1 MNKKFSTLMAL
12 ALLAGSLPV
21 AAQYCPQDGEV
32 PYRTRLVK
40 SAMLDD
46 YLKDVY
52 EINENYWYQLQ
63 VDPTSLQVKK
73 GEKDLD
79 KNAEYVLTVERDYST
94 GKLYL
99 TARPSTDATLTHSLW
114 QIKPTDRDVN
124 GKTYVFKN
132 RETGFELTYDHYNAL
147 TRKGNDGFQNLSEN
161 NSLQWYKKNNYNT
174 RDYGWDF
181 EKDGLQDGCNFA
193 WDMYTNKSNANP
205 FPYTALYSYF
215 HAENVDSVMYLRS
228 VPQIYADEIYN
239 NGNKY
244 TSDGHRNI
252 ADAIDVDG
260 KTKFAVVVAKE
271 SEKAAKDL
279 LAALTGKEA
288 LRIKPVVAGAKV
300 LNADEINSMIDADGS
315 YLSFG
320 NFDETTSVWTD
331 GSEWIKAYD
340 HWNDAQ
346 NKGKKG
352 KISKFTVLKPGLWGE
367 KEEKLELVEGA
378 NPFAAHKFK
387 AIESGWSILD
397 RSRYQDY
404 IGADGTHTYDYRKD
418 VAGTD
423 YYFGKGNTGASEKE
437 PTSVY
442 AGYNILFET
451 EKPILTAGSDA
462 MYGYLSVLEHNYE
475 NTPTGNYNGL
485 KVDVQGYAYIKDQ
498 KKAGTPNAERV
509 VLNKYNRTV
518 APDALEARY
527 LWKVTYYATNDSVV
541 LEPLNASRMNS
552 VDMEA
557 RKPFEQTDMAKA
569 EPKNYVNTINA
580 AIAYG
585 TTPGTF
591 FDEENG
597 MYNKAKGVPV
607 ALYAMNN
614 SNVGDEAKLL
624 TVGVPSNLEKSMQA
638 HVDDYTAVCKNLHA
652 QAAAGTSTHDTGRP
666 YSYTPAGDA
675 YNLSNEDFINPAYVT
690 NFDEKNRGNYNVATI
705 TEDKIPTTVYQS
717 QMGLRLDFDIDYTP
731 LQRATVETGLYYINL
746 QSKKV
751 GNNQQHTENREFG
764 AYIVEDFKGH
774 VVYDASQKE
783 QDFSHMPAT
792 QWVVEQQACLKEAS
806 DINYNKYP
814 TVRVYN
820 REFANCVFDGQLYVD
835 KNDANKL
842 FTINHRDYNWAP
854 RTSTV
859 DDHVYTAGHKG
870 VSANNG
876 FALNCADTIAFQ
888 KVANPTTLGYFNAN
902 EDILREN
909 VYRFQQM
916 YNMNLDQFLGIQNLS
931 AQMDTLKLLPET
943 ADHLSCE
950 FELFR
955 AEGWYP
961 EMEYKEVIV
970 NGEVKKEPKWTYK
983 FNYSDSLK
991 YGYPS
996 EVAPQLYKTYYKVKL
1011 KDANLIDND
1020 HRFLAIK
1027 NQHKYVIARE
1037 ADIQN
1042 PANNLQFAI
1051 VSLKE
1056 NNCLNGEHGYAIVN
1070 AERYTLINGAT
1081 NADLQGGLKRTYV
1094 SDEYN
1099 NWYEVYCKPDNLA
1112 KIKTYADA
1120 KQYGLVIRPVGD
1132 EHTPGDEEM
1141 DWDMNWSANHYNVEG
1156 KLLVEPITLEAKV
1169 STSCETVSDVFALVQ
1184 SNRPLYRDFVKTGYA
1199 DLVNNDKKAID
1210 IKTVDASGT
1219 AGDESLIEDSHS
1231 SQSKLYNM
1239 NYLGV
1244 ENYGNPSKN
1253 EGFYV
1258 DFVQAS
1264 KNSRMPQYMF
1274 VVAADSVPAYE
1285 YCDCGIDGHA
1295 QHGINSGCGHS
1306 EDYAG
1311 YVAGRFLVNFNDSVK
1326 ASIDKLIPGIDKFS
1340 FNNYTRLG
1348 FVEAVHRGDSLY
1360 VLKAPYT
1367 LDMINMVAADGSGK
1381 KYIKPTYLSKDS
1393 AGVVYDLI
1401 TLTGKHNNVAFALR
1415 NTGDAEGENGESS
1428 FLIESNDAPNE
1439 NGKPHSIYS
1448 KVGSFAGAWIK
1459 IHNNVPV
1466 LAKIKDKN
1474 GNHNTGDT
1482 TDSWLNMGDW
1492 VTGGT
1497 EGELINQAAR
1507 FTFKSIEKDANATAN
1522 EEIATSSVVV
1532 AGTNGA
1538 VVVKGAEGKNV
1549 IVSTILGKV
1558 VANETVSSDNATI
1571 AAPQGVVVVSVD
1583 GESFKVVVK

>member
-32 PYRTRLVK
+32 PYRTRMVK
-40 SAMLDD
+40 SAKLDR
-46 YLKDVY
+46 YFKDVY

-63 VDPTSLQVKK
+63 VDPTTLTKK
-73 GEKDLD
+73 DGTNLTGG
-79 KNAEYVLTVERDYST
+79 EYVLTVERDYST

-99 TARPSTDATLTHSLW
+99 TARSSTNAVLTHSLW
-114 QIKPTDRDVN
+114 KIKANGRDVN
-124 GKTYVFKN
+124 GRTYTFVNK
-132 RETGFELTYDHYNAL
+132 ETGFELTYDHYNAL
-147 TRKGNDGFQNLSEN
+147 TRKGSNSIENPSETPGN
-161 NSLQWYKKNNYNT
+161 VKATN
-174 RDYGWDF
+174 YGWDF
-181 EKDGLQDGCNFA
+181 ENDGLQDGCNFA
-193 WDMYTNKSNANP
+193 WDLYTNSSNQSA
-205 FPYTALYSYF
+205 FPYSPLYSYF
-215 HAENVDSVMYLRS
+215 HAGDSVMFLRS
-228 VPQIYADEIYN
+228 VPKTYATEIYN
-239 NGNKY
+239 NGNDY

-252 ADAIDVDG
+252 ADAIDVNG
-260 KTKFAVVVAKE
+260 TSKFAIIAVKE
-271 SEKAAKDL
+271 SEKNAKDL
-279 LAALTGKEA
+279 LAAVSTPAGTSNEA

-300 LNADEINSMIDADGS
+300 LNADEINTMIDADGS

-320 NFDETTSVWTD
+320 NGTSASWTE
-331 GSEWIKAYD
+331 GANWIKAYD
-340 HWNDAQ
+340 NWYDA
-346 NKGKKG
+346 KEAGKAG
-352 KISKFTVLKPGLWGE
+352 KFAKFTVLNPETREPLNIVDGT
-367 KEEKLELVEGA
+367 
-378 NPFAAHKFK
+378 NPFAHAFTDGKFK
-387 AIESGWSILD
+387 AEQGYKVLD
-397 RSRYQDY
+397 RSKYDSDEP
-404 IGADGTHTYDYRKD
+404 GLDGNKD
-418 VAGTD
+418 
-423 YYFGKGNTGASEKE
+423 NM
-437 PTSVY
+437 Y
-442 AGYNILFET
+442 AGYDVLLRT
-451 EKPILTAGSDA
+451 LDPTLSAGGQDQ
-462 MYGYLSVLEHNYE
+462 YEYLYVSEHNYE
-475 NTPTGNYNGL
+475 ATPTGNYNGL
-485 KVDVQGYAYIKDQ
+485 KVELQPYAYIESG
-498 KKAGTPNAERV
+498 AGTANAKV
-509 VLNKYNRTV
+509 KKPLKFADRTK
-518 APDALEARY
+518 ADTYPDALEARY
-527 LWKVTYYATNDSVV
+527 HWKVTYYATNDSLV
-541 LEPLNASRMNS
+541 LEPLNASRMN
-552 VDMEA
+552 DDEM
-557 RKPFEQTDMAKA
+557 RDKLPFEKTHLATAWSSQWLNT
-569 EPKNYVNTINA
+569 VNSGV
-580 AIAYG
+580 AYNG
-585 TTPGTF
+585 TNNNLPGTNHDHLGGTF
-591 FDEENG
+591 TNHQG
-597 MYNKAKGVPV
+597 NSMYNKAAGVPV

-614 SNVGDEAKLL
+614 SSVGDMAQLL
-624 TVGVPSNLEKSMQA
+624 TVGSGTGKDANGNGVQVANGNWKALCKSE
-638 HVDDYTAVCKNLHA
+638 
-652 QAAAGTSTHDTGRP
+652 TG
-666 YSYTPAGDA
+666 
-675 YNLSNEDFINPAYVT
+675 NPAYVT
-690 NFDEKNRGNYNVATI
+690 NNNKYE
-705 TEDKIPTTVYQS
+705 YQAE
-717 QMGLRLDFDIDYTP
+717 MRLRLTFDNDYTP
-731 LQRATVETGLYYINL
+731 LQRASVETGLYYINL

-774 VVYDASQKE
+774 VVYDASQDE

-792 QWVVEQQACLKEAS
+792 QWVVEQQKCLEKES

-854 RTSTV
+854 VTSTV
-859 DDHVYTAGHKG
+859 DKHVYTDEHKG
-870 VSANNG
+870 AYAHNG
-876 FALNCADTIAFQ
+876 VALNCADIIAFQ

-916 YNMNLDQFLGIQNLS
+916 YNMSLDQFLGIQDLK

-943 ADHLSCE
+943 ADDLSCE

-991 YGYPS
+991 YGYANDKAD
-996 EVAPQLYKTYYKVKL
+996 APQLYKTYYKVKL

-1081 NADLQGGLKRTYV
+1081 KADLAGGLERTLV
-1094 SDEYN
+1094 PDEYDH
-1099 NWYEVYCKPDNLA
+1099 WYEVYCKAADLA
-1112 KIKTYADA
+1112 KITTYATA
-1120 KQYGLVIRPVGD
+1120 KQYGLVIRPIGYSD
-1132 EHTPGDEEM
+1132 DPEADLENPTR
-1141 DWDMNWSANHYNVEG
+1141 WDGVLNHYNAEG

-1169 STSCETVSDVFALVQ
+1169 STSCETVSDVFALVR
-1184 SNRPLYRDFVKTGYA
+1184 SNRPLYRDLAKTGYA

-1558 VANETVSSDNATI
+1558 VANEVVSSDNATI
-1571 AAPQGVVVVSVD
+1571 AAPAGVVVVSVD

>member
-12 ALLAGSLPV
+12 ALLAGSFPV

-32 PYRTRLVK
+32 PYRTRTVK
-40 SAMLDD
+40 AATLDN
-46 YLKDVY
+46 YFKNV
-52 EINENYWYQLQ
+52 NEFKEGYWYQLQ
-63 VDPTSLQVKK
+63 VDPASLGIKNVQV
-73 GEKDLD
+73 GQSAGD
-79 KNAEYVLTVERDYST
+79 YVLTVERDYST

-99 TARPSTDATLTHSLW
+99 TAKLITDATLTHSLW
-114 QIKPTDRDVN
+114 EVKTPGYEVSGRLFKFVN
-124 GKTYVFKN
+124 K
-132 RETGFELTYDHYNAL
+132 ETGYELSFDHYNAL
-147 TRKGNDGFQNLSEN
+147 QRTGSPVIDFPTDLVTDAQKKLAQNYY
-161 NSLQWYKKNNYNT
+161 WNY
-174 RDYGWDF
+174 
-181 EKDGLQDGCNFA
+181 EKDGLLDGCNY
-193 WDMYTNKSNANP
+193 WWSWYTTEELASGNFGYRP
-205 FPYTALYSYF
+205 LYSYY
-215 HAENVDSVMYLRS
+215 HNSDSVMALKA
-228 VPQIYADEIYN
+228 VIKAEDILN
-239 NGNKY
+239 NKVYGY
-244 TSDGHRNI
+244 TSGNSHDWGNQSYSHTVVKGLSENGLDGTGTTGNGF
-252 ADAIDVDG
+252 AI
-260 KTKFAVVVAKE
+260 VAIKE
-271 SEKAAKDL
+271 SRANAGNL
-279 LAALTGKEA
+279 INQLNGEA

-300 LNADEINSMIDADGS
+300 LTADEINTMIDADGS
-315 YLSFG
+315 FMTFPEKIMNY
-320 NFDETTSVWTD
+320 ETWRN
-331 GSEWIKAYD
+331 GSSWDDSQMKSRYT
-340 HWNDAQ
+340 
-346 NKGKKG
+346 
-352 KISKFTVLKPGLWGE
+352 KFTVLKPGHPDEVLSIA
-367 KEEKLELVEGA
+367 EGA
-378 NPFAAHKFK
+378 NPFDYTFK
-387 AIESGWSILD
+387 AVESKYENLDRGNWDESGATISG
-397 RSRYQDY
+397 
-404 IGADGTHTYDYRKD
+404 GANK
-418 VAGTD
+418 
-423 YYFGKGNTGASEKE
+423 
-437 PTSVY
+437 Y
-442 AGYNILFET
+442 AGYNVLFET
-451 EKPILTAGSDA
+451 KDPIKVAGSDELF
-462 MYGYLSVLEHNYE
+462 GYLYVNEHNYE
-475 NTPTGNYNGL
+475 GTETGAYNGL
-485 KVDVQGYAYIKDQ
+485 QVNVEPYAYISSQKDTW
-498 KKAGTPNAERV
+498 GTKDAKRTVP
-509 VLNKYNRTV
+509 LKYNANQYAYGTSTALTKM
-518 APDALEARY
+518 APDPLEARY
-527 LWKVTYYATNDSVV
+527 HWKVTYYATNDSIV
-541 LEPLNASRMNS
+541 LEPLNASRMNQAE
-552 VDMEA
+552 MQ
-557 RKPFEQTDMAKA
+557 KKLPFEQTHLARKSGGTGINAGDF
-569 EPKNYVNTINA
+569 VNTVNQA
-580 AIAYG
+580 TAYKSG
-585 TTPGTF
+585 NETTDG
-591 FDEENG
+591 NS
-597 MYNKAKGVPV
+597 MYNKAAGVPV

-614 SNVGDEAKLL
+614 SQVGDKDWLL
-624 TVGVPSNLEKSMQA
+624 TVG
-638 HVDDYTAVCKNLHA
+638 
-652 QAAAGTSTHDTGRP
+652 AAA
-666 YSYTPAGDA
+666 
-675 YNLSNEDFINPAYVT
+675 NLAKGVNASEDKWAARCKFADGGNNNPAYVT
-690 NFDEKNRGNYNVATI
+690 NKTK
-705 TEDKIPTTVYQS
+705 EDSYQS
-717 QMGLRLDFDIDYTP
+717 EMKLRLRFDNEYTP

-751 GNNQQHTENREFG
+751 GGNPNYTENREFG

-792 QWVVEQQACLKEAS
+792 QWVVEQQPCDVKTAEGNV
-806 DINYNKYP
+806 NYNVFP
-814 TVRVYN
+814 TVRIYN
-820 REFANCVFDGQLYVD
+820 REFANKVFDGQLYKD
-835 KNDANKL
+835 ENGNL
-842 FTINHRDYNWAP
+842 FTINHRYYNMAAWQQN
-854 RTSTV
+854 V
-859 DDHVYTAGHKG
+859 GDHHRDV
-870 VSANNG
+870 
-876 FALNCADTIAFQ
+876 LNCADTIAFQ

-916 YNMNLDQFLGIQNLS
+916 YNMNLDQFLGIQDLT

-943 ADHLSCE
+943 ADGLSCE

-961 EMEYKEVIV
+961 EAEYKDVIV
-970 NGEVKKEPKWTYK
+970 NGEVKQEKTGTFK

-991 YGYPS
+991 YGYAS
-996 EVAPQLYKTYYKVKL
+996 EDANAPQLYKTYYKVKL

-1070 AERYTLINGAT
+1070 AERYTLIN
-1081 NADLQGGLKRTYV
+1081 NASSDKLEGLYLTYV
-1094 SDEYN
+1094 RDEYSN
-1099 NWYEVYCKPDNLA
+1099 VYEVYFFKDA
-1112 KIKTYADA
+1112 VSADDFEKFEESITKRDIWTYAEA
-1120 KQYGLVIRPVGD
+1120 KTFGKVIRPLGMIND
-1132 EHTPGDEEM
+1132 EDGN
-1141 DWDMNWSANHYNVEG
+1141 WDMTGYPDVLNHYNAEG
-1156 KLLVEPITLEAKV
+1156 KLLIEPITLEAKV

-1184 SNRPLYRDFVKTGYA
+1184 SNRPLYRTLDNE
-1199 DLVNNDKKAID
+1199 LVLNNKKAID

-1264 KNSRMPQYMF
+1264 KDSRMPQYMF

-1367 LDMINMVAADGSGK
+1367 LDMIMEASADQAENGK
-1381 KYIKPTYLSKDS
+1381 KYIVPTYLSKDS

-1428 FLIESNDAPNE
+1428 FLIESNDCYNNPE
-1439 NGKPHSIYS
+1439 TGEPMSIYS

-1466 LAKIKDKN
+1466 LSKVSDKN

-1482 TDSWLNMGDW
+1482 TDSWLNIGDW
-1492 VTGGT
+1492 VAGGT
-1497 EGELINQAAR
+1497 YGELINQAAR
-1507 FTFKSIEKDANATAN
+1507 FTFKTIDKDSQATAN
-1522 EEIATSSVVV
+1522 EEITAEGNVIV
-1532 AGTNGA
+1532 AGANGA

-1558 VANETVSSDNATI
+1558 VANEVVSSDNATI
-1571 AAPQGVVVVSVD
+1571 AAPAGVVVVSVD

>member
-40 SAMLDD
+40 SAKLDN
-46 YLKDVY
+46 YFKDVY

-63 VDPTSLQVKK
+63 VDPRTL
-73 GEKDLD
+73 ET
-79 KNAEYVLTVERDYST
+79 KNGKVFSNAKEDSENWKEYVLTVERDYST

-99 TARPSTDATLTHSLW
+99 TARPSTEAVLTHSLW
-114 QIKPTDRDVN
+114 QIKSSGRDID
-124 GKTYVFKN
+124 GKTMTFVN

-147 TRKGNDGFQNLSEN
+147 TRKDASFGNPTEN
-161 NSLQWYKKNNYNT
+161 ISTEMGKLN
-174 RDYGWDF
+174 YGWDF
-181 EKDGLQDGCNFA
+181 EKDGLQDGCNFG
-193 WDMYTNKSNANP
+193 WELYTNKSSKDRFDFAP
-205 FPYTALYSYF
+205 VYSYF
-215 HAENVDSVMYLRS
+215 HAGDSVMYLRS
-228 VPQIYADEIYN
+228 LPSAYADEVYSASS
-239 NGNKY
+239 
-244 TSDGHRNI
+244 TSHRDI
-252 ADAIDVDG
+252 SKAIDVNG
-260 KTKFAVVVAKE
+260 TSRFAIIAAKE
-271 SEKAAKDL
+271 SEREAMDYIKDL
-279 LAALTGKEA
+279 TSIEA
-288 LRIKPVVAGAKV
+288 LRVRPVVAGAKV
-300 LNADEINSMIDADGS
+300 LNADEINTMIDADGS

-320 NFDETTSVWTD
+320 NGTSASWTE
-331 GSEWIKAYD
+331 GANWIKAYD
-340 HWNDAQ
+340 NWYDA
-346 NKGKKG
+346 KEAGKVG
-352 KISKFTVLKPGLWGE
+352 KNTKFTVCKPGT
-367 KEEKLELVEGA
+367 EEPLTLA
-378 NPFAAHKFK
+378 SNPFEHTFK
-387 AIESGWSILD
+387 AVQAAEEAGLA
-397 RSRYQDY
+397 RDY
-404 IGADGTHTYDYRKD
+404 EVTPGTPGAYDGYD
-418 VAGTD
+418 V
-423 YYFGKGNTGASEKE
+423 
-437 PTSVY
+437 
-442 AGYNILFET
+442 LFET
-451 EKPILTAGSDA
+451 KDPIRTVGNDKE
-462 MYGYLSVLEHNYE
+462 YGYLYVSEYAYE
-475 NTPTGNYNGL
+475 GQAFQGIYNGL
-485 KVDVQGYAYIKDQ
+485 EVKVAPYSWLEKTDMNKTGGLVSNPKHV
-498 KKAGTPNAERV
+498 E
-509 VLNKYNRTV
+509 LKYN
-518 APDALEARY
+518 PDAQYAATTAYSKYDALQARY
-527 LWKVTYYATNDSVV
+527 HWKVTYYATNDSVV
-541 LEPLNASRMNS
+541 FEPLNASRMS
-552 VDMEA
+552 QTEA
-557 RKPFEQTDMAKA
+557 TLGKKFEETALA
-569 EPKNYVNTINA
+569 STTHPGNFLNTVNRGA
-580 AIAYG
+580 AYG
-585 TTPGTF
+585 SATTGNEANNTMF
-591 FDEENG
+591 E
-597 MYNKAKGVPV
+597 KAAGVPV
-607 ALYAMNN
+607 ALYAMNFGYPA
-614 SNVGDEAKLL
+614 GDIASYL
-624 TVGVPSNLEKSMQA
+624 TVGYASAKIDKDHAVEASDDNYKALPKQGLEF
-638 HVDDYTAVCKNLHA
+638 
-652 QAAAGTSTHDTGRP
+652 G
-666 YSYTPAGDA
+666 
-675 YNLSNEDFINPAYVT
+675 NPAYVT
-690 NFDEKNRGNYNVATI
+690 NNSGYE
-705 TEDKIPTTVYQS
+705 YQS
-717 QMGLRLDFDIDYTP
+717 EMEMTLRFDNDYTP
-731 LQRATVETGLYYINL
+731 LQRATVESGLYYINL

-774 VVYDASQKE
+774 VVYDASQDE

-792 QWVVEQQACLKEAS
+792 QWVVEQQQCLEEAS

-814 TVRVYN
+814 TVRITN
-820 REFANCVFDGQLYVD
+820 REFANNVFDGQLYKD
-835 KNDANKL
+835 ENGNL

-854 RTSTV
+854 VTSTV
-859 DDHVYTAGHKG
+859 DNHVYTDEHKG
-870 VSANNG
+870 ADAHNG
-876 FALNCADTIAFQ
+876 VALNCADTIAFQ

-916 YNMNLDQFLGIQNLS
+916 YNMNLDQFLGIQDLN

-943 ADHLSCE
+943 ADGLSCE

-961 EMEYKEVIV
+961 EMEYKDVIV
-970 NGEVKKEPKWTYK
+970 NGEVKKEPAWTYK
-983 FNYSDSLK
+983 FTYSDSLK

-996 EVAPQLYKTYYKVKL
+996 EDANAPQLYKTYYKVKL

-1081 NADLQGGLKRTYV
+1081 NADLQGGLKQTYV

-1112 KIKTYADA
+1112 KINTYADA
-1120 KQYGLVIRPVGD
+1120 KQYGLVIRPVGY

-1184 SNRPLYRDFVKTGYA
+1184 SNRPLYRTLDNE
-1199 DLVNNDKKAID
+1199 LVLNNKKAID

-1264 KNSRMPQYMF
+1264 KDSRMPQYMF

-1367 LDMINMVAADGSGK
+1367 LDMIMEASADQAENGK
-1381 KYIKPTYLSKDS
+1381 KYIVPTYLSKDS

-1415 NTGDAEGENGESS
+1415 NTGDAEGANGESS
-1428 FLIESNDAPNE
+1428 FLIESNDCYNNPE
-1439 NGKPHSIYS
+1439 TGEPMSIYS

-1466 LAKIKDKN
+1466 LSKVADKN

-1497 EGELINQAAR
+1497 YGELINQAAR
-1507 FTFKSIEKDANATAN
+1507 FTFNTIDKDSEATAN

-1558 VANETVSSDNATI
+1558 VANEVVSSDNATI

>member
-21 AAQYCPQDGEV
+21 AAQYCPQNGEV
-32 PYRTRLVK
+32 PYRTREVK
-40 SAMLDD
+40 AATLDRVFR
-46 YLKDVY
+46 DVY
-52 EINENYWYQLQ
+52 KINPNYYYQLQ
-63 VDPTSLQVKK
+63 VNPSSLGIKSEDDK
-73 GEKDLD
+73 TGSFIEKSQFQ
-79 KNAEYVLTVERDYST
+79 YVLTVERDYST

-99 TARPSTDATLTHSLW
+99 TAQKVTDATLIHSLW
-114 QIKPTDRDVN
+114 KIETTGREAN
-124 GKTYVFKN
+124 SRVFKFVN
-132 RETGFELTYDHYNAL
+132 KETGFELSFDHFNAL
-147 TRKGNDGFQNLSEN
+147 QRVN
-161 NSLQWYKKNNYNT
+161 NKYYIPSLAEKTAEASQYTDNKANF
-174 RDYGWDF
+174 GWTY
-181 EKDGLQDGCNFA
+181 EKDGLLDGCNFNWA
-193 WDMYTNKSNANP
+193 WYTTDDNGSTP
-205 FPYTALYSYF
+205 FPYKALFSYY
-215 HAENVDSVMYLRS
+215 HANQDSVMYLKA
-228 VPQIYADEIYN
+228 VKNADLTAN
-239 NGNKY
+239 N
-244 TSDGHRNI
+244 NI
-252 ADAIDVDG
+252 AQETYAATDVNGASRRELELGLSENGLTGTATSKEGFAIV
-260 KTKFAVVVAKE
+260 
-271 SEKAAKDL
+271 AAKDSKSNAQNY
-279 LAALTGKEA
+279 LAKAGDALQI
-288 LRIKPVVAGAKV
+288 RPVVAGAKV
-300 LNADEINSMIDADGS
+300 LDADEINRMVDADAS
-315 YLSFG
+315 LLKFNPNVANYDAWANAS
-320 NFDETTSVWTD
+320 NATDSKDDEKLYT
-331 GSEWIKAYD
+331 
-340 HWNDAQ
+340 
-346 NKGKKG
+346 
-352 KISKFTVLKPGLWGE
+352 KFTLLEPGG
-367 KEEKLELVEGA
+367 KEALTVAGV
-378 NPFAAHKFK
+378 NPLGYDFK
-387 AIESGWSILD
+387 AIQNPLNALD
-397 RSRYQDY
+397 RKSYSSTKN
-404 IGADGTHTYDYRKD
+404 ITAGA
-418 VAGTD
+418 TD
-423 YYFGKGNTGASEKE
+423 KSI
-437 PTSVY
+437 Y
-442 AGYNILFET
+442 AGYNILFQTT
-451 EKPILTAGSDA
+451 EPIDQAGNQKK
-462 MYGYLSVLEHNYE
+462 YGYLAVHEHNYE
-475 NTPTGNYNGL
+475 NTESGVYNGL
-485 KVDVQGYAYIKDQ
+485 QVVVQEYATLGKA
-498 KKAGTPNAERV
+498 AGTANATRNNY
-509 VLNKYNRTV
+509 LNVNDAWAADPAASKYV
-518 APDALEARY
+518 PDALEARY
-527 LWKVTYYATNDSVV
+527 HWKVTYYATNDSLV
-541 LEPLNASRMNS
+541 LEPLNASRMKQS
-552 VDMEA
+552 DMDNKVA
-557 RKPFEQTDMAKA
+557 FEKTHLATAQPGT
-569 EPKNYVNTINA
+569 YLNTINRGV
-580 AIAYG
+580 AYPTSG
-585 TTPGTF
+585 TIGT
-591 FDEENG
+591 ENG
-597 MYNKAKGVPV
+597 MYSKADGVPV

-614 SNVGDEAKLL
+614 SSVGDDARLI
-624 TVGVPSNLEKSMQA
+624 TVGPAANKAMQVNA
-638 HVDDYTAVCKNLHA
+638 NDPKWAARSKFADATAS
-652 QAAAGTSTHDTGRP
+652 QD
-666 YSYTPAGDA
+666 
-675 YNLSNEDFINPAYVT
+675 NPAYVT
-690 NFDEKNRGNYNVATI
+690 NALNSG
-705 TEDKIPTTVYQS
+705 TVTNLAQAKAISYQS
-717 QMGLRLDFDIDYTP
+717 EMKMLLRFDHKYTW
-731 LQRATVETGLYYINL
+731 LKRATVPTGLYYINL

-751 GNNQQHTENREFG
+751 GNNPQHPENREFG

-792 QWVVEQQACLKEAS
+792 QWVVEQQPCTVDEAS
-806 DINYNKYP
+806 GMLNYNKYP
-814 TVRVYN
+814 TVSIHN
-820 REFANCVFDGQLYVD
+820 REFANEVFNGQLYQD
-835 KNDANKL
+835 REDPNKL
-842 FTINHRDYNWAP
+842 FTINHRDYNWYPVA
-854 RTSTV
+854 STV
-859 DDHVYTAGHKG
+859 DKHVYTDDNAH
-870 VSANNG
+870 NG
-876 FALNCADTIAFQ
+876 IKLNCADTIVFQ

-943 ADHLSCE
+943 ADGLSCE

-961 EMEYKEVIV
+961 EAETYEYFE
-970 NGEVKKEPKWTYK
+970 NGVKKTGYTGTYK
-983 FNYSDSLK
+983 FHYSDSLK

-996 EVAPQLYKTYYKVKL
+996 EDAPQLYKTYYKVKL

-1070 AERYTLINGAT
+1070 AERYTMIN
-1081 NADLQGGLKRTYV
+1081 NASSEKLEGLYRTYV
-1094 SDEYN
+1094 VDEYSN
-1099 NWYEVYCKPDNLA
+1099 KYEVYFFKGAVSADKFKEFEANMS
-1112 KIKTYADA
+1112 KEDVWTYAEA
-1120 KQYGLVIRPVGD
+1120 KTFGKVIRPVG
-1132 EHTPGDEEM
+1132 PANNPNGN
-1141 DWDMNWSANHYNVEG
+1141 WDVTGRDNTYNYYNAEG

-1169 STSCETVSDVFALVQ
+1169 STSCETVSDVFALVK
-1184 SNRPLYRDFVKTGYA
+1184 SNRPLYRTLDNE
-1199 DLVNNDKKAID
+1199 LVLNDKKAID

-1274 VVAADSVPAYE
+1274 VVAADSVPAYT
-1285 YCDCGIDGHA
+1285 YCDCDIHDVK
-1295 QHGINSGCGHS
+1295 HGINSDCGHS

-1428 FLIESNDAPNE
+1428 FLIESNDCYNNPE
-1439 NGKPHSIYS
+1439 TGEPMSIYS

-1466 LAKIKDKN
+1466 LSKVSDKN

-1497 EGELINQAAR
+1497 YGELINQAAR
-1507 FTFKSIEKDANATAN
+1507 FTFKTIDKDSQATAN
-1522 EEIATSSVVV
+1522 EEITAEGNVIV
-1532 AGTNGA
+1532 AGANGA

-1558 VANETVSSDNATI
+1558 VANEVVSSDNATI
-1571 AAPQGVVVVSVD
+1571 AAPAGIVVVSVD

>member
-32 PYRTRLVK
+32 PYRTRMVK
-40 SAMLDD
+40 SAKLDN
-46 YLKDVY
+46 YFKDVY

-63 VDPTSLQVKK
+63 VDPRTLETKAGKPFVKVDETK
-73 GEKDLD
+73 SGWK
-79 KNAEYVLTVERDYST
+79 EYVLTVERDYST

-99 TARPSTDATLTHSLW
+99 TARPSTDAVLTHSLW
-114 QIKPTDRDVN
+114 QIKSPGRDID
-124 GKTYVFKN
+124 GKTMTFVN

-147 TRKGNDGFQNLSEN
+147 TRKGDAGFQNLAEN
-161 NSLQWYKKNNYNT
+161 TSLQDYINAGQNT

-181 EKDGLQDGCNFA
+181 EKDGLQDGCNFG
-193 WDMYTNKSNANP
+193 WELYTNRSSKGRFDFAP
-205 FPYTALYSYF
+205 VYSYF
-215 HAENVDSVMYLRS
+215 HAGDSVMYLRS
-228 VPQIYADEIYN
+228 LPKAYADEVYSTPSTWN
-239 NGNKY
+239 
-244 TSDGHRNI
+244 HRNI
-252 ADAIDVDG
+252 SAAIDVDG
-260 KTKFAVVVAKE
+260 VDNFAIIAAKE
-271 SEKAAKDL
+271 SEHEAMDYIRN
-279 LAALTGKEA
+279 LTSTEA
-288 LRIKPVVAGAKV
+288 LRVRPVVAGAKV
-300 LNADEINSMIDADGS
+300 LNAAEINTMIDADGS

-320 NFDETTSVWTD
+320 DGTSTPSWTE
-331 GSEWIKAYD
+331 GANWIKAYD
-340 HWNDAQ
+340 NWYDAQ
-346 NKGKKG
+346 EAGKAG
-352 KISKFTVLKPGLWGE
+352 KFAKFTVLNPETRQPLNIVDGTNPFEHAFTDGKFIAEQGYKVLDRTKYNPVEPGL
-367 KEEKLELVEGA
+367 
-378 NPFAAHKFK
+378 
-387 AIESGWSILD
+387 
-397 RSRYQDY
+397 
-404 IGADGTHTYDYRKD
+404 DGDKD
-418 VAGTD
+418 
-423 YYFGKGNTGASEKE
+423 NM
-437 PTSVY
+437 Y
-442 AGYNILFET
+442 AGYDVLLRTLDPTKSASGQNQYE
-451 EKPILTAGSDA
+451 
-462 MYGYLSVLEHNYE
+462 YLYVSEHNYE
-475 NTPTGNYNGL
+475 ATPTGNYNGL
-485 KVDVQGYAYIKDQ
+485 KVELQPYAYIESG
-498 KKAGTPNAERV
+498 AGTNTAKV
-509 VLNKYNRTV
+509 NKPLKFVDRTKTDTY
-518 APDALEARY
+518 PDALEARY
-527 LWKVTYYATNDSVV
+527 HWKVTYYATNDSLV
-541 LEPLNASRMNS
+541 LEPLNASRMNDDEMRDKLPFAKTHLATAWS
-552 VDMEA
+552 SQWLNTVNKGVAYNDTNNDWNGANHTLTGLDEA
-557 RKPFEQTDMAKA
+557 TGHQG
-569 EPKNYVNTINA
+569 NS
-580 AIAYG
+580 
-585 TTPGTF
+585 
-591 FDEENG
+591 
-597 MYNKAKGVPV
+597 MYNKAAGVPV

-614 SNVGDEAKLL
+614 SSVGDEAQLL
-624 TVGVPSNLEKSMQA
+624 TVGSGTGKNAKGDGVKVASGDWK
-638 HVDDYTAVCKNLHA
+638 AVCK
-652 QAAAGTSTHDTGRP
+652 DIRP
-666 YSYTPAGDA
+666 ND
-675 YNLSNEDFINPAYVT
+675 NNPAYVT
-690 NFDEKNRGNYNVATI
+690 NNPKFE
-705 TEDKIPTTVYQS
+705 YQAE
-717 QMGLRLDFDIDYTP
+717 MRLRLTFDNDYTP

-774 VVYDASQKE
+774 VVYDAAQKE

-792 QWVVEQQACLKEAS
+792 QWVVEQQKCLEKAS

-814 TVRVYN
+814 TVRITN
-820 REFANCVFDGQLYVD
+820 REFANNVFDGQLYKD
-835 KNDANKL
+835 ENGNL

-854 RTSTV
+854 VTSTV
-859 DDHVYTAGHKG
+859 DNHVYTDEHKG
-870 VSANNG
+870 ADAHNG
-876 FALNCADTIAFQ
+876 VALNCADIIAFQ

-916 YNMNLDQFLGIQNLS
+916 YNMSLDQFLGIQDLK

-943 ADHLSCE
+943 ADDLSCE

-991 YGYPS
+991 YGYANDKAD
-996 EVAPQLYKTYYKVKL
+996 APQLYKTYYKVKL

-1081 NADLQGGLKRTYV
+1081 KADLAGGLERSLV
-1094 SDEYN
+1094 PDEYDH
-1099 NWYEVYCKPDNLA
+1099 WYEVYCKAADLA
-1112 KIKTYADA
+1112 KITTYATA
-1120 KQYGLVIRPVGD
+1120 KQYGLVIRPIGYSD
-1132 EHTPGDEEM
+1132 DPEADLENPTR
-1141 DWDMNWSANHYNVEG
+1141 WDGVLNHYNAEG

-1169 STSCETVSDVFALVQ
+1169 STSCETVSDVFALVR
-1184 SNRPLYRDFVKTGYA
+1184 SNRPLYRDLAKTGYA

-1210 IKTVDASGT
+1210 IKTVDIQGN
-1219 AGDESLIEDSHS
+1219 ESLIEDSHS
-1231 SQSKLYNM
+1231 AQAKHFKM

-1244 ENYGNPSKN
+1244 ENYGDPSKN

-1264 KNSRMPQYMF
+1264 KDSRMPQYMF
-1274 VVAADSVPAYE
+1274 VVAADSVPAYT
-1285 YCDCGIDGHA
+1285 YCDCDIHDVK
-1295 QHGINSGCGHS
+1295 HGINSDCGHS
-1306 EDYAG
+1306 ENYAG

-1326 ASIDKLIPGIDKFS
+1326 AAIDKLIPGVDKFA
-1340 FNNYTRLG
+1340 FDNYTRLG
-1348 FVEAVHRGDSLY
+1348 FVEAVHRGDNLY

-1367 LDMINMVAADGSGK
+1367 LESIKEASVDPADNGK
-1381 KYIKPTYLSKDS
+1381 KFINPLYLSEDS
-1393 AGVVYDLI
+1393 LGKVYDIVPLD
-1401 TLTGKHNNVAFALR
+1401 GKHNNVAFALR
-1415 NTGDAEGENGESS
+1415 NTEDAEGS
-1428 FLIESNDAPNE
+1428 FVIESNDMYNNPKT
-1439 NGKPHSIYS
+1439 GLPQSKYS
-1448 KVGSFAGAWIK
+1448 KIGSFAGAWIK

-1466 LAKIKDKN
+1466 LAKFYDKN
-1474 GNHNTGDT
+1474 GDHNTGDT

-1492 VTGGT
+1492 APVANGD
-1497 EGELINQAAR
+1497 EVINQAAR
-1507 FTFKSIEKDANATAN
+1507 FTFNAIDKDAIATAN
-1522 EEIATSSVVV
+1522 ETISAGNVVV